1 MNNTFNLEEFDKDE
15 FYSKI
20 GENVAKKRCEKGIS
34 QLELSF
40 RMGYK
45 SVSLVSSAEKYTRK
59 RHFNLEHIYII
70 SKILDVSLSE
80 LMDFN
85 S

>member
-1 MNNTFNLEEFDKDE
+1 MVSEFDIQDFNKDE
-15 FYSKI
+15 FYIRI
-20 GENVAKKRCEKGIS
+20 GKNVAQAREEKGVS

-45 SVSLVSSAEKYTRK
+45 SVSLVSSAEKYSRK

-70 SKILDVSLSE
+70 SKILDIDMCE
-80 LMDFN
+80 LIK
-85 S
+85 

>member
-1 MNNTFNLEEFDKDE
+1 MNHSFDIEEFNRDE
-15 FYSKI
+15 FYKKI
-20 GENVAKKRCEKGIS
+20 GENVAKKRAEKGIS

-45 SVSLVSSAEKYTRK
+45 SVSLVSSAEKYTLK

-70 SKILDVSLSE
+70 SQILGVNINE
-80 LMDFN
+80 LIN
-85 S
+85 

>member
-1 MNNTFNLEEFDKDE
+1 MEYIFNIETFNKDN
-15 FYSKI
+15 FYKKI
-20 GENVAKKRCEKGIS
+20 GENVAKYRTQKGIS

-59 RHFNLEHIYII
+59 RHFNLEHIYLI
-70 SKILDVSLSE
+70 SKILDVNISE
-80 LMDFN
+80 LLEF
-85 S
+85 